1 MLRMSVSTEEFL
13 MIGDDIR
20 IVFLGGTGN
29 HIRIMVDA
37 PKEIPIVRSKAM
49 EKRIKDP
56 ELLAK
61 VPKFYK
67 EEEHPEKYKGKTFP
81 KKNISIVTNDR

>member
-13 MIGDDIR
+13 MIGDDVR

-29 HIRIMVDA
+29 HIRIMIDA

-49 EKRIKDP
+49 EKRIADP
-56 ELLAK
+56 ELKALI
-61 VPKFYK
+61 PKYHR
-67 EEEHPEKYKGKTFP
+67 EEEHPEKYKK
-81 KKNISIVTNDR
+81 KKNISIVTNNR